1 MVVIIAITNKIN
13 PKLLPK
19 QTLFCQASIAK
30 PEAGN
35 TVVIRG
41 EPQ

>member
-1 MVVIIAITNKIN
+1 MIVITNNVK

-19 QTLFCQASIAK
+19 QTLFCQASLAK
-30 PEAGN
+30 PQTGN
-35 TVVIRG
+35 TAVVRG